1 MSTFSLCQRNKSEVL
16 RTWQSNV
23 AIKRVMTND
32 WNKQSDA
39 DLLHSRVLRQYTN
52 ICRST
57 SLWPGFVRSRDII
70 GLVVLQGH
78 RISYQDYQY
87 FPLVVNQALINW
99 AVAEQTDFHNRL
111 SWLSDTDNLKLC
123 PVNPARSPEDPET
136 KQAQPQRPGQFVVYI
151 TDLVS
156 NKRN

>member
-1 MSTFSLCQRNKSEVL
+1 MDSVLVMSTFSLCQRNKSEVL

-123 PVNPARSPEDPET
+123 PVNPGHQ
-136 KQAQPQRPGQFVVYI
+136 KIQRQSRLSLK
-151 TDLVS
+151 DLVNLLS
-156 NKRN
+156 ISQTW

>member
-1 MSTFSLCQRNKSEVL
+1 ML
-16 RTWQSNV
+16 QS
-23 AIKRVMTND
+23 KRVMAND